1 MNLEKSKDRIKELM
15 TRFVTEINVASAMG
29 QTDINRESENV
40 LIQLLSEIYGYTDL
54 KNLNVSEVPNFPA
67 IDLGDEK
74 TGKAYQITSKANSR
88 KIKDTLQK
96 FVKYKLYEKYD
107 HLIIYILTK
116 KQRTYQGQGFDEIIQ
131 GKFTFDKENDILDY
145 RDLLKEIS
153 GFSCVDKLRRI
164 EDILEEHFGDPEYTR
179 PLDPLDW
186 LEKVN
191 NLWGEELTT
200 IKIDREKLRNDLQDF
215 ALRGSGVV
223 IGSPGVGKTYLLKE
237 VRQNLKSDGIPHLL
251 LPIDKLGE
259 GTDEDL
265 QRELST
271 KRDLI
276 EALKAVPVSDQKGI
290 LLFDTFDAARNEQTR
305 RRFLRLI
312 RRAIQELN
320 GLWNVVVTVRT
331 YDAEKSQEFLELFG
345 SLDDADL
352 TQYHSKGIL
361 YRHFEIPPLSKDEMP
376 QVFDQISYLESVYND
391 GSPEFRQL
399 LANPFNLWLLEKIL
413 KSPQDARALSQI
425 HSEVQLLDVFW
436 RQRVAPVS
444 NRVHGLPILSQI
456 VQQMVKIYS
465 LTVKLDDISDNLGLD
480 RSAREAA
487 WDYLFSNEVLIWIA
501 STGQHIAF
509 SHDILFDYAISILFI
524 EEEPQQLQGFILKDS
539 SRTLFL
545 RPSLT
550 YFFARL
556 WYDDDAPEKFWNAF
570 WCVFRSNQSA
580 HLRIARLIP
589 TSVIANETRG
599 IDQLKPLLEK
609 LQNGEEIANET
620 ITCLLQLLRA
630 MQIKHDPLW
639 IDFFDQVSAHL
650 HRDFA
655 WDLATLTA
663 EILERA
669 KTEDT
674 VVIDACGR
682 VGRQL
687 LAWVWE
693 ERETSETDWYRH
705 LGSYWAIPLVAKTYG
720 TKVRESRTLLEKVL
734 ALKREGH
741 FPMDALTQLAEH
753 IDKIWEDDPEFV
765 GLIYRA
771 GITST
776 RRQGHSMCQ
785 YWLVQHFPNF
795 LQTEPLLATKAAIK
809 SLNRFIIGNYAY
821 GDHQESVE
829 TEGSRQIFSFRGR
842 LVHLVEDRS
851 HIGDDRGML
860 AEPVKMADTLFEFI
874 KELATSK
881 DPLLD
886 SVLDVFY
893 DHAEVAFFWK
903 RLLRVATQFPE
914 TFAPHLLELFAAKPI
929 QMNDVVFY
937 QLCTFLGA
945 AASKFTA
952 EQQLQVEDTIL
963 KLPREETDENYRESL
978 ERRRNQLLTQIP
990 PNLLLTDAAKEIQ
1003 EEMERENS
1011 LPQKRSPVHFS
1022 TWVEP
1027 YTDEKWLQEQG
1038 IDTTTPENQEVQRFF
1053 EPLDKFRSDWQSKK
1067 PTEEAVGLILPMIQE
1082 GYATIIRDTRVN
1094 KAVIDLL
1101 WYKLTTCAAILAQ
1114 VANNPESHLFTF
1126 CRQVLLHAAKHQ
1138 LPEPNPEYDAQFDSA
1153 IYSPF
1158 PRHEASLGLLNLIA
1172 RSPDADMLNAIETLA
1187 SDPVP
1192 SVRMVTAGWLS
1203 LVSVKAPERFWHIMD
1218 RRATYETNHVV
1229 QEHLYATLNR
1239 VVAKDEEKTIRIMGK
1254 LLKRTLLSTDT
1265 LEPAN
1270 SCIDLLMRLA
1280 IDRENPWALKTIE
1293 NSFFNDPIRFA
1304 NSLNHAVSRTMR
1316 GYVVPKEL
1324 ETSEGYE
1331 RAKRAIAWIGKVV
1344 TVISGKIEELCATF
1358 AEPRTEQVKQQLRD
1372 IYGVID
1378 EVVMCL
1384 FLEFAYESGGGE
1396 RPTEK
1401 IPNELRC
1408 RFYYEVEPLMVQIVD
1423 FALDATKGVM
1433 FAPTARHFI
1442 EILTSFLSCDP
1453 KGILHLAQKVARS
1466 SKQSGYNFDS
1476 LAVRD
1481 VVKFVEI
1488 VLADHRNEVGEG
1500 EGLEDLLKLLD
1511 IFIEAGWEDA
1521 LKLVW
1526 RLDEVFR

>member
-1 MNLEKSKDRIKELM
+1 MK
-15 TRFVTEINVASAMG
+15 
-29 QTDINRESENV
+29 INRE
-40 LIQLLSEIYGYTDL
+40 QLL
-54 KNLNVSEVPNFPA
+54 KNL
-67 IDLGDEK
+67 
-74 TGKAYQITSKANSR
+74 
-88 KIKDTLQK
+88 
-96 FVKYKLYEKYD
+96 
-107 HLIIYILTK
+107 
-116 KQRTYQGQGFDEIIQ
+116 
-131 GKFTFDKENDILDY
+131 
-145 RDLLKEIS
+145 
-153 GFSCVDKLRRI
+153 
-164 EDILEEHFGDPEYTR
+164 
-179 PLDPLDW
+179 
-186 LEKVN
+186 
-191 NLWGEELTT
+191 
-200 IKIDREKLRNDLQDF
+200 QDF
-215 ALRGSGVV
+215 VSRGNGVI
-223 IGSPGVGKTYLLKE
+223 IGSPGVGKTYLLNE
-237 VRQNLKSDGIPHLL
+237 LRQNLKSDRMPHLL
-251 LPIDKLGE
+251 LSIDQLGD
-259 GTDEDL
+259 GTEETL
-265 QRELST
+265 RRELSYEG
-271 KRDLI
+271 DLI
-276 EALKAVPVSDQKGI
+276 NKLKSIPVSDKKAI
-290 LLFDTFDAARNEQTR
+290 LLFDAFDAARNEQTR
-305 RRFLRLI
+305 QHFLRIIQHAI
-312 RRAIQELN
+312 RDLKQ
-320 GLWNVVVTVRT
+320 WNVVVTVRT
-331 YDAEKSQEFLELFG
+331 YDAKKSQELLDLFG
-345 SLDDADL
+345 NLDKNYL
-352 TQYHSKGIL
+352 TQYHSDGIL
-361 YRHFEIPPLSKDEMP
+361 CRHFTIPPLNEDEIRKVLNQMQCP
-376 QVFDQISYLESVYND
+376 QSIYNS
-391 GSPEFRQL
+391 GSQDFKRL

-413 KSPQDARALSQI
+413 KTSREVPNFSQI
-425 HSEVQLLDVFW
+425 HSEVQLLGLFW
-436 RQRVAPVS
+436 QR
-444 NRVHGLPILSQI
+444 RVEAINNEVHRLSVLTQILR
-456 VQQMVKIYS
+456 QMVKEHS
-465 LTVKLDDISDNLGLD
+465 LTVRLDNIDSDLSLD
-480 RSAREAA
+480 KPARETA
-487 WDYLFSNEVLIWIA
+487 WNDLLSDEILVKVS
-501 STGQHIAF
+501 STKQRIAF
-509 SHDILFDYAISILFI
+509 SHNILFDYAISVLLIDDEPRQI
-524 EEEPQQLQGFILKDS
+524 ECFVREDP

-556 WYDDDAPEKFWNAF
+556 WYDEDAPEKFWNAL
-570 WCVFRSNQSA
+570 WGVFRSNRSA

-599 IDQLKPLLEK
+599 IDQLKPLFEK
-609 LQNGEEIANET
+609 LQNGEEIASQT
-620 ITCLLQLLRA
+620 ITRLLQLLRA
-630 MQIKHDPLW
+630 LQIGCDTLW
-639 IDFFDQVSAHL
+639 SVFFDQVSAYL
-650 HRDFA
+650 HPDFA
-655 WDLATLTA
+655 WDLATLTS
-663 EILERA
+663 EMLERA
-669 KTEDT
+669 TKNEEEA
-674 VVIDACGR
+674 VINACGR
-682 VGRQL
+682 VGRRL
-687 LAWVWE
+687 LAWIWQE
-693 ERETSETDWYRH
+693 GETSQNDWYKR
-705 LGSYWAIPLVAKTYG
+705 LGSYWGIPLVAKTYSTNVEG
-720 TKVRESRTLLEKVL
+720 SRELLKEVL

-753 IDKIWEDDPEFV
+753 IDKIWDDDPEFV

-771 GITST
+771 GITGT

-821 GDHQESVE
+821 GDHQESIE
-829 TEGSRQIFSFRGR
+829 TEDSRQIFSFRGR
-842 LVHLVEDRS
+842 LVHLAEDRS

-874 KELATSK
+874 KELVTSK
-881 DPLLD
+881 DPLLN

-937 QLCTFLGA
+937 ELCTFLGA
-945 AASKFTA
+945 AASEFTT

-978 ERRRNQLLTQIP
+978 ERRRNQLLVQIP
-990 PNLLLTDAAKEIQ
+990 RSLLLTDAAKEIR

-1011 LPQKRSPVHFS
+1011 LPQNRSPVHFS

-1067 PTEEAVGLILPMIQE
+1067 PTEEAIGLILPMIQE

-1114 VANNPESHLFTF
+1114 VANNPESHLFAF
-1126 CRQVLLHAAKHQ
+1126 CRQVLLQAAKHR

-1172 RSPDADMLNAIETLA
+1172 RYPDVDMLNAIEALA

-1192 SVRMVTAGWLS
+1192 SVRMVTAGRLS
-1203 LVSVKAPERFWHIMD
+1203 MVSVKAPEKFWHIVD
-1218 RRATYETNHVV
+1218 NRATYETNHVV
-1229 QEHLYATLNR
+1229 QEHLYATLAWI
-1239 VVAKDEEKTIRIMGK
+1239 VAANEEKTTRIMDK
-1254 LLKRTLLSTDT
+1254 LLKRTLLSTKT

-1270 SCIDLLMRLA
+1270 SCIDLLMRLV
-1280 IDRENPWALKTIE
+1280 IERENPWALKTIE

-1488 VLADHRNEVGEG
+1488 VLADHRNEVREG

-1511 IFIEAGWEDA
+1511 IFIEEGWEDA